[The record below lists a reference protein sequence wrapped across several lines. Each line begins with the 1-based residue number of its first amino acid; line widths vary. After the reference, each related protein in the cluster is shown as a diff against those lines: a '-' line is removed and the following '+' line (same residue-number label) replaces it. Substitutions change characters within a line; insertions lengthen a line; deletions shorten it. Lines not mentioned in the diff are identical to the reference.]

1 MPGITL
7 PLVRLAA
14 HGRQAPC
21 EAARSTASCAT
32 SGSTGA
38 IKRRRLDVT
47 GIARPHGIY
56 RSRRPLFRFDFSL
69 RGTKMGWEYTDFQ
82 REELYEQVWAEP
94 VTKVAK
100 RYAISDVGLRKI
112 CLDLE
117 VSLPPVGY
125 WAKLAAGRPVK
136 RPPLGTTKRP
146 TTYRRSRYVAP
157 LDDEYDV
164 RYRESLE
171 EDLPHR
177 PAIPNLPLRTS
188 LEDCLPLAKRVAKR
202 LDGKVRDARGW
213 QLCDGPGFV
222 CVAASQTNSFRAVL
236 LLNLV
241 LELLL
246 AAGYAFSGSARG
258 DGPVFISILDLNLS
272 FNVRER
278 SRREPMPLTRQQQ
291 QKNEEVG
298 FNFHTQQY
306 EYHPTGEFDIAVTEP
321 NSSRELAK
329 IGDSRSASVETK
341 IVAFIGRLRELS
353 IRRRVKAEIDAKRQV
368 IAVAKAAEERRQAEL
383 RTQTLERLKRVE
395 EWATQLE
402 RANRL
407 RSLADKFQTEKLSS
421 NDGVIDAD
429 WIRRAAD
436 WLDPTIV
443 RRWDDVDGPHDETV
457 E

>member
-1 MPGITL
+1 
-7 PLVRLAA
+7 
-14 HGRQAPC
+14 
-21 EAARSTASCAT
+21 
-32 SGSTGA
+32 
-38 IKRRRLDVT
+38 
-47 GIARPHGIY
+47 
-56 RSRRPLFRFDFSL
+56 
-69 RGTKMGWEYTDFQ
+69 MGWEYTDFR
-82 REELYEQVWAEP
+82 REELYEQVWTEP

-117 VSLPPVGY
+117 VPLPPVGY
-125 WAKLAAGRPVK
+125 WAKLAAGRAVK
-136 RPPLGTTKRP
+136 RPLLGTTKGP

-157 LDDEYDV
+157 LDDEFDA

-177 PAIPNLPLRTS
+177 PAIPNLPLRTY
-188 LEDCLPLAKRVAKR
+188 LEDCLPLAKRVAKK
-202 LDGKVRDARGW
+202 LEGKRCDARGW
-213 QLCDGPGFV
+213 QLCDGPGLV
-222 CVAASQTNSFRAVL
+222 SVAASQANSSRAVL

-241 LELLL
+241 LESLL
-246 AAGYAFSGSARG
+246 AAGYTLSASAKA
-258 DGPVFISILDLNLS
+258 DGPVFVSILRLNLS

-278 SRREPMPLTRQQQ
+278 SRRELMPLTREQR

-321 NSSRELAK
+321 NSSYELAK
-329 IGDSRSASVETK
+329 FGDSRSAPVETK
-341 IVAFIGRLRELS
+341 VVAFIGRLRELS

-368 IAVAKAAEERRQAEL
+368 IAEAKAAEVRRLAEIRRQA
-383 RTQTLERLKRVE
+383 LERLKQVE
-395 EWATQLE
+395 EWATQRE

-421 NDGVIDAD
+421 NDGVIDAG

-436 WLDPTIV
+436 WLDPTVV
-443 RRWDDVDGPHDETV
+443 RRWDDVDGPCDEGT
-457 E
+457 

>member
-1 MPGITL
+1 
-7 PLVRLAA
+7 
-14 HGRQAPC
+14 
-21 EAARSTASCAT
+21 
-32 SGSTGA
+32 
-38 IKRRRLDVT
+38 
-47 GIARPHGIY
+47 
-56 RSRRPLFRFDFSL
+56 
-69 RGTKMGWEYTDFQ
+69 MGWEYTDFH
-82 REELYEQVWAEP
+82 REELYEQVWTEP

-117 VSLPPVGY
+117 VPLPPVGY
-125 WAKLAAGRPVK
+125 WAKLAAGRAAK
-136 RPPLGTTKRP
+136 RPPLGVTKGP
-146 TTYRRSRYVAP
+146 TTYRRSRYVTP
-157 LDDEYDV
+157 LDDEFDA

-177 PAIPNLPLRTS
+177 PAIPNLRLRTS

-202 LDGKVRDARGW
+202 LEGKVSDARGW
-213 QLCDGPGFV
+213 QLCDGPGLV
-222 CVAASQTNSFRAVL
+222 CVAASQANSFRAVL

-241 LELLL
+241 LESLL
-246 AAGYAFSGSARG
+246 AAGYALSASAKA
-258 DGPVFISILDLNLS
+258 DGPVFVSILDLNLS

-278 SRREPMPLTRQQQ
+278 SQREPMPLTREQR

-306 EYHPTGEFDIAVTEP
+306 EYHSTGEFDIAVTEP
-321 NSSRELAK
+321 NSSYELAK

-341 IVAFIGRLRELS
+341 IVAFVGRLRELS

-368 IAVAKAAEERRQAEL
+368 IAEAKAAEERLQTEL
-383 RTQTLERLKRVE
+383 RTLALGRLKQVE
-395 EWATQLE
+395 EWAAKLE

-407 RSLADKFQTEKLSS
+407 RNLADKFQTEKLSS
-421 NDGVIDAD
+421 SNGVIDAD

-436 WLDPTIV
+436 WLDPTV
-443 RRWDDVDGPHDETV
+443 VCHWDDVDGPRGDTV

>member
-1 MPGITL
+1 
-7 PLVRLAA
+7 
-14 HGRQAPC
+14 
-21 EAARSTASCAT
+21 
-32 SGSTGA
+32 
-38 IKRRRLDVT
+38 
-47 GIARPHGIY
+47 
-56 RSRRPLFRFDFSL
+56 
-69 RGTKMGWEYTDFQ
+69 MGWEYTDFR
-82 REELYEQVWAEP
+82 REELYEQVWTEP

-117 VSLPPVGY
+117 VPLPPVGY
-125 WAKLAAGRPVK
+125 WAKLAAGRAVK
-136 RPPLGTTKRP
+136 RPPLGTTKGP

-157 LDDEYDV
+157 LDDEFDA

-202 LDGKVRDARGW
+202 LEGKVRDARGW
-213 QLCDGPGFV
+213 QLCDGPGLV
-222 CVAASQTNSFRAVL
+222 CVAASETNSFRAVL

-241 LELLL
+241 LESLL
-246 AAGYAFSGSARG
+246 AAGYALSASTKG
-258 DGPVFISILDLNLS
+258 DSPVFISILDLNLS

-278 SRREPMPLTRQQQ
+278 SRREPMLLTREQR

-321 NSSRELAK
+321 NSSYELAK
-329 IGDSRSASVETK
+329 TGDSRSASVETK
-341 IVAFIGRLRELS
+341 VVAFIGRLRELS
-353 IRRRVKAEIDAKRQV
+353 IRRRVKVEIGAKRQV
-368 IAVAKAAEERRQAEL
+368 IAEAKAAEGRRRAEMQMKAL
-383 RTQTLERLKRVE
+383 DRLKQVE
-395 EWATQLE
+395 EWATKLE

-407 RSLADKFQTEKLSS
+407 RSLADKFETERLSS
-421 NDGVIDAD
+421 NDGVIDAE

-436 WLDPTIV
+436 WVDPTIL
-443 RRWDDVDGPHDETV
+443 RHWDEVDGSRDETA